1 MPNVCLLQRE
11 ARKLKGSAYTLSNQS
26 YDMKDVVMPL
36 LEYIR
41 NPVAL
46 DIIHNGAT
54 FQVSYHMPVF

>member
-1 MPNVCLLQRE
+1 MLILWQRE
-11 ARKLKGSAYTLSNQS
+11 SRKLKDSASTLSNQS
-26 YDMKDVVMPL
+26 YNMKDVVMPL

-41 NPVAL
+41 NPIAL